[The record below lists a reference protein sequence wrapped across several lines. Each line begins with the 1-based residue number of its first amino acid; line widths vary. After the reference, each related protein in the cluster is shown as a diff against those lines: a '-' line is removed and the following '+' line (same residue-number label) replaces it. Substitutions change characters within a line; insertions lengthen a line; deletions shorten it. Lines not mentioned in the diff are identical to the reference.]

1 MVWFY
6 SWMLIPFLRNIYG
19 DTDIQKMEID
29 GIEKYYEIF
38 DRLVDL
44 FPVVGSTLEDGDV
57 NTDFE
62 GFMSEELDNLYSTT
76 DELKETIGKVVVA
89 KKRFVKTDF
98 ADIIIIFI
106 YSSLIKF
113 AETDK
118 IKGIPMSKNF
128 TDNLK

>member
-1 MVWFY
+1 
-6 SWMLIPFLRNIYG
+6 MLIPFLRNIYS

-44 FPVVGSTLEDGDV
+44 FPVVGSTLEDGDA
-57 NTDFE
+57 NADFE

-113 AETDK
+113 PETDK

>member
-6 SWMLIPFLRNIYG
+6 SWMLIPFLRNIYS

-44 FPVVGSTLEDGDV
+44 FPVVGSTLEDGDA

-118 IKGIPMSKNF
+118 IKGIPMSKISQI
-128 TDNLK
+128 T